1 MALLGGSSE
10 ASVTKRLAGTIFI
23 IRVFSAA
30 LAYFSQ
36 ILLARWMGGSDY
48 GVYVYV
54 WTWVLLLGSMM
65 DFGISASAQKII
77 PEYRTR
83 GEHALLRGF
92 LSGSRWMTFA
102 VSSVVS
108 LLLAGV
114 VKGLS
119 PWIDAN
125 AIVPLYIGC
134 LTLPAFVVANTQDGI
149 ARSHDWMRLGLM
161 PQFIV
166 RQSLIIGFTAG
177 AFVLGFNL
185 GATAAMSA
193 SAAAVW
199 IAMIGQMIVL
209 NRRLGGHI
217 EPGPKAYDFRGW
229 LAVSLPILMVE
240 GFYLLLSYTDVLVL
254 QQFRSSE
261 EVGVYFAVVKT
272 LALVSFIHYAMAA
285 TTAHRF
291 AEYHALGDKARLSAY
306 VAHAIQWT
314 FWPSLAATILLLA
327 LGKPLLWLFGPQF
340 VVGYDIMF
348 IAAIGLVVRSAIG
361 PVERL
366 LNMLGH
372 QHICALAYALAFV
385 MNVVLCVM
393 LVPRFGGH
401 GAAAATSISLAFET
415 VLLFWIVRRRLG
427 LHVLAFGKTLG
438 HWSQTAYDMRSNTTS
453 PAPQIGEI
461 TTSTPYAHKTFLF
474 RPIRAIDSTFI
485 PCVAIYSSTCETE
498 LDASRNDRSALRRIG
513 IRRRPAG
520 RDDRRWRRLAD
531 DAAADPAVR
540 RPPVDRCRHRPALRR
555 GDQDRR
561 QPGAWL
567 GRSIHWPA
575 VIRLASGSIPASI
588 VTLLVL
594 WQLELNGEAARSL
607 VNLVLC
613 FALSS
618 RRFR

>member
-1 MALLGGSSE
+1 MAVTDAQSATASSAGAIARLRAVFGGSGE

-23 IRVFSAA
+23 IRVISAA
-30 LAYFSQ
+30 LAYLSQ
-36 ILLARWMGGSDY
+36 ILLARWIGGSDY

-92 LSGSRWMTFA
+92 LSGSRWMTF
-102 VSSVVS
+102 VVS
-108 LLLAGV
+108 ALVSMLLAAV
-114 VKGLS
+114 VRSLS

-125 AIVPLYIGC
+125 AVVPLYVGC
-134 LTLPAFVVANTQDGI
+134 ITLPAFVVANTQDGI

-177 AFVLGFNL
+177 AFALGFHL
-185 GATAAMSA
+185 GATVAMLA

-209 NRRLGGHI
+209 NHRLGRHI
-217 EPGPKAYDFRGW
+217 RPGPKAYDFRGW
-229 LAVSLPILMVE
+229 LAISLPILMVE

-272 LALVSFIHYAMAA
+272 LALVSFIHYAMSA

-291 AEYHALGDKARLSAY
+291 AEYHASGDRARLSAY
-306 VAHAIQWT
+306 VAHAIKWT

-327 LGKPLLWLFGPQF
+327 MGKPLLWLFGPQF

-348 IAAIGLVVRSAIG
+348 VAAIGLVVRSAIG

-372 QHICALAYALAFV
+372 QHICALAYALAFA
-385 MNVVLCVM
+385 MNAVLCVA

-401 GAAAATSISLAFET
+401 GAAAATSISLVFET
-415 VLLFWIVRRRLG
+415 VLLFWIARKRLG
-427 LHVLAFGKTLG
+427 LHVLAFG
-438 HWSQTAYDMRSNTTS
+438 
-453 PAPQIGEI
+453 E
-461 TTSTPYAHKTFLF
+461 
-474 RPIRAIDSTFI
+474 
-485 PCVAIYSSTCETE
+485 
-498 LDASRNDRSALRRIG
+498 
-513 IRRRPAG
+513 
-520 RDDRRWRRLAD
+520 
-531 DAAADPAVR
+531 AAA
-540 RPPVDRCRHRPALRR
+540 
-555 GDQDRR
+555 
-561 QPGAWL
+561 
-567 GRSIHWPA
+567 S
-575 VIRLASGSIPASI
+575 
-588 VTLLVL
+588 T
-594 WQLELNGEAARSL
+594 
-607 VNLVLC
+607 
-613 FALSS
+613 SS
-618 RRFR
+618 